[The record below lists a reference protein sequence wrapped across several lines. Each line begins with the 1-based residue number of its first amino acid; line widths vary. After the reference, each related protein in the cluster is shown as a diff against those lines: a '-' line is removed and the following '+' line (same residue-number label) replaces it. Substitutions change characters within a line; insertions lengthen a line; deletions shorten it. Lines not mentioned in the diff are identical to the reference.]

1 MYYIVILPTY
11 VVYSR
16 EVDWTNASSKML
28 HTSQSVPFLSK
39 CQNISPISVVIFC
52 WRWGMVKISK
62 KVNLIIIQ
70 NMVKLL
76 KKKPTQGSRIH
87 SVKITVDFVKTTF
100 TA

>member
-70 NMVKLL
+70 NMVKSL
-76 KKKPTQGSRIH
+76 KKNQPKVPEFIL
-87 SVKITVDFVKTTF
+87 
-100 TA
+100 